1 MSFDQASISAA
12 KRFNEAMQES
22 KRLKEQ
28 KDIQKLVLYGSD
40 GVAPAKLTPQEREK
54 VTPQERE
61 KVTRA
66 LVKTNTEIKARDK
79 EMVELVEKMAN
90 N

>member
-1 MSFDQASISAA
+1 MSFDQATISAA

-54 VTPQERE
+54 VT
-61 KVTRA
+61 RA

-79 EMVELVEKMAN
+79 EMVELVEKVAN

>member
-1 MSFDQASISAA
+1 MSFDQATISAA
-12 KRFNEAMQES
+12 KRFNEVMQES

-54 VTPQERE
+54 VT
-61 KVTRA
+61 RA

-79 EMVELVEKMAN
+79 EMVELVEKVAN

>member
-1 MSFDQASISAA
+1 MPSDQVTISAA
-12 KRFNEAMQES
+12 KRFNEARQES
-22 KRLKEQ
+22 QRLKEQ
-28 KDIQKLVLYGSD
+28 KDIHRLVLYGSD
-40 GVAPAKLTPQEREK
+40 GVAPAKLTL
-54 VTPQERE
+54 QERE

-66 LVKTNTEIKARDK
+66 LIKTTTEIKARDK

>member
-1 MSFDQASISAA
+1 MSSDQAIIFAA

-22 KRLKEQ
+22 QKLKKQ
-28 KDIQKLVLYGSD
+28 KKIHELVLYGSD
-40 GVAPAKLTPQEREK
+40 GVAPAKLTLQERE
-54 VTPQERE
+54 RL
-61 KVTRA
+61 TRA

-79 EMVELVEKMAN
+79 EMVELVEEIAN